1 MRNIALVCDCI
12 ERFWF
17 FRRFY
22 TSQPDYSL
30 TLITN
35 DFVVR
40 LLCAW
45 HKIPC
50 IQLSQNMPTPEYAQ
64 YADSVANS
72 SEITVGGY
80 QQDFACKV
88 YSSYL
93 GQVPNR
99 LAQFDVF
106 LIWNGQQLLDK
117 SIIDVFPDKCV
128 YMELSNLPNKI
139 FVDKLGVNAMSSL
152 FFHPDVLD
160 KEEPVEDEFHH
171 QWVGEYE
178 QYKMA
183 PPPQSKVSKF
193 QLYCRA
199 INMLVTSCSSIA
211 GIKNLRYRM
220 KKITPE
226 PVDFSQFHL
235 KNADLDAAFV
245 FCPLQVSSDTQLL
258 IHSDFNNKDII
269 REAMTIAQNKGLAL
283 YVKFHP
289 AERNL
294 AEVKEIVEMSQAQ
307 GFTLVA
313 NNTNDLLRQCRE
325 VVVNNSTVGLE
336 AMIYGKPTHVFGRAL
351 YKSFDNERL
360 KKYIHRY
367 LVSGIDYFADHPV
380 DIVSILNQVEGK

>member
-17 FRRFY
+17 FKRFY
-22 TSQPDYSL
+22 SSQSDCSL
-30 TLITN
+30 TMITN
-35 DFVVR
+35 DLVIRF
-40 LLCAW
+40 LCAW
-45 HKIPC
+45 NKIPC
-50 IQLSQNMPTPEYAQ
+50 IQLSQNSPMPEYAQ
-64 YADSVANS
+64 YAERVANS

-93 GQVPNR
+93 SQVPAK
-99 LAQFDVF
+99 LAHFDTF

-117 SIIDVFPDKCV
+117 SIIDVFPQKCV

-139 FVDKLGVNAMSSL
+139 FVDKRGVNAMSSL
-152 FFHPDVLD
+152 FFHPEVLD
-160 KEEPVEDEFHH
+160 QEEPVADKFHQ

-178 QYKMA
+178 QYKLA

-199 INMLVTSCSSIA
+199 INMLVTSCSSMA
-211 GIKNLRYRM
+211 GIQNLRHRM

-226 PVDFSQFHL
+226 PVDFSQFNL
-235 KNADLDAAFV
+235 KNADLSKAFI

-258 IHSDFNNKDII
+258 IHSDFNNQEII
-269 REAMTIAQNKGLAL
+269 REAINIAKDKGLAL

-294 AEVKEIVEMSQAQ
+294 AEVKEIVDMSSTQ

-313 NNTNDLLRQCRE
+313 NNTNDLLRQCHQ

-336 AMIYGKPTHVFGRAL
+336 SMIYGKPTHVFGRAL

-360 KKYIHRY
+360 KKYIHCY
-367 LVSGIDYFADHPV
+367 LISGIDYFADHPV
-380 DIVSILNQVEGK
+380 DVVSILNKVEGE

>member
-17 FRRFY
+17 FKRFY
-22 TSQPDYSL
+22 SSQSDCSL
-30 TLITN
+30 TMITN
-35 DFVVR
+35 DLVIRF
-40 LLCAW
+40 LCAW
-45 HKIPC
+45 NKIPC
-50 IQLSQNMPTPEYAQ
+50 IQLSQNSPMPEYAQ
-64 YADSVANS
+64 YAERVANS

-80 QQDFACKV
+80 QQEFACKV

-93 GQVPNR
+93 SQVPTK
-99 LAQFDVF
+99 LACFDTF

-117 SIIDVFPDKCV
+117 SIIDVFPQKCV

-139 FVDKLGVNAMSSL
+139 FVDKRGVNAMSSL
-152 FFHPDVLD
+152 FFHPEVLD
-160 KEEPVEDEFHH
+160 QEEAVADEFHQ

-178 QYKMA
+178 QYKLA

-199 INMLVTSCSSIA
+199 INMLVTSCSSMA
-211 GIKNLRYRM
+211 GIQNLRYRM

-226 PVDFSQFHL
+226 PVDFSQFNL
-235 KNADLDAAFV
+235 KNADLSKAFI

-258 IHSDFNNKDII
+258 IHSDFNNQEII
-269 REAMTIAQNKGLAL
+269 REAITIAKEKGLAL

-294 AEVKEIVEMSQAQ
+294 AEVKEIVEMSRSQ

-313 NNTNDLLRQCRE
+313 NNTNDLLRQCHQ

-336 AMIYGKPTHVFGRAL
+336 SMIYGKPTHVFGRAL

-367 LVSGIDYFADHPV
+367 LIDGVDYFSRHPIDV
-380 DIVSILNQVEGK
+380 KTVIHHVEE